1 MRNSVRI
8 IRHTEGYLTV
18 FLQVLITIYWLGR
31 AANSSASYNGPTLDL
46 QEFEGLLSQ
55 MRKVQ
60 THPNTHDFIRL
71 LLEPDQCQQIC

>member
-1 MRNSVRI
+1 MRI
-8 IRHTEGYLTV
+8 IRHTKGSCLTV

-46 QEFEGLLSQ
+46 REFEGLLSQ

-60 THPNTHDFIRL
+60 TPPNTD
-71 LLEPDQCQQIC
+71 ECQQMC